1 MMIGIALL
9 VFPKLALGLSGFET
23 GVAVMPQIAGD
34 PADTDDEPE
43 GRIRGTRRLLTTAAV
58 MMSVFLITS
67 SVITTALIPQPEF
80 QPGGAANGRALA
92 YLAHEYLG
100 PAFGSVYDISTITIL
115 WFAGAS
121 AMAGLL
127 NLVPRFLP
135 RYGMAPEW
143 AGAVRP
149 LVLVFAGIAFVVTWV
164 FDANVDAQSGAY
176 ATGVLVLMTSA
187 SVAVTL
193 SAHRRRHRGQM
204 IAFAVIAAV
213 FVYTTIANIIERP
226 DGVKIA
232 SLFIAGIIGVS
243 LASRVGRSFEL
254 RTSRIVLDDTAAGFF
269 TGHEGREI
277 QLIGH
282 DPDLGEQ
289 HTLGLKERQQRA
301 ETYIPAGDPVIF
313 LEVTLSDTSEFS
325 SELHVHG
332 STRQGRRV
340 LAMSSPAV
348 ANSIAALLLHLRDEY
363 HVHPNVYFEWTEG
376 NPVRN
381 FLRFLF
387 LGVGEI
393 APTTREVLR
402 RAEPDTIRRPRVHVG

>member
-1 MMIGIALL
+1 MMDSRTPSGERGFALS
-9 VFPKLALGLSGFET
+9 A
-23 GVAVMPQIAGD
+23 
-34 PADTDDEPE
+34 
-43 GRIRGTRRLLTTAAV
+43 
-58 MMSVFLITS
+58 
-67 SVITTALIPQPEF
+67 
-80 QPGGAANGRALA
+80 
-92 YLAHEYLG
+92 
-100 PAFGSVYDISTITIL
+100 
-115 WFAGAS
+115 AS
-121 AMAGLL
+121 ADW
-127 NLVPRFLP
+127 NRIPVLP

-193 SAHRRRHRGQM
+193 SAHRRQHRGQM
-204 IAFAVIAAV
+204 ISFAVIAAV

-232 SLFIAGIIGVS
+232 ALFIAGIIGVS
-243 LASRVGRSFEL
+243 LTSRVGRSFEL

-313 LEVTLSDTSEFS
+313 LEVTLSYTSEFS

-402 RAEPDTIRRPRVHVG
+402 RAEPDTIRRPRVYVG